1 MSETAKNV
9 MAEIKPPPRVTAFNK
24 ILLGLQVFMLRRGWM
39 GDADKILM
47 VITTTGRKS
56 GKKFS
61 TPIGYLRDG
70 DDVIALTT
78 EGSTNWWRNAVANG
92 KATLEIQG
100 DKFDAVISVVN
111 DEAER
116 QRIFAL
122 YKKDLKYFKINFRVE
137 LNAPEDEQQAALK
150 SRTFMQFKRV

>member
-1 MSETAKNV
+1 MSDTAKDV
-9 MAEIKPPPRVTAFNK
+9 MAGIKPPPRVTPFNK
-24 ILLGLQVFMLRRGWM
+24 ILLALQVFLLRRGWM

-78 EGSTNWWRNAVANG
+78 EGSTNWWRNVTASG
-92 KATLEIQG
+92 EATLEIKG
-100 DKFDAVISVVN
+100 ETLNVRASVVT

-122 YKKDLKYFKINFRVE
+122 YKKDVKYFKINFRVE
-137 LNAPEDEQQAALK
+137 LDAPEDELQAALK
-150 SRTFMQFKRV
+150 SRTFMRFKKI